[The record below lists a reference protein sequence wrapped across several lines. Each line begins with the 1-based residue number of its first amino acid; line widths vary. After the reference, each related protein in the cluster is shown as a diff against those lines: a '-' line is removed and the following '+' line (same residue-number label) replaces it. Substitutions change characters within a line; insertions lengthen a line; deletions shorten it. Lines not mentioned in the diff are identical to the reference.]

1 MAARPRAD
9 EGLTM
14 YQVGFDNERYLRLQ
28 SENITRRIEMFGNKL
43 YLEFG
48 GKLFDDYHAAR
59 VLPGFGPDSKVEL
72 LKTLADKAEIVI
84 TINAATIE
92 SNKVIG
98 DTGIS
103 YDDDVLRLID
113 AFRGSGLYVGSV
125 VISQYTG
132 QAAADHFK
140 AYLEQL
146 GITVYRLYYIAEYP
160 TNIGLTL
167 SDDGFG
173 RNDYVVTSR
182 PLVVVTAPGPGSGK
196 MTTCLS
202 QLYHE
207 NQRGI
212 KAGYAKFETF
222 PIWDLPLNHLV
233 NLAYESAT
241 ADLNDVNLIDPFHL
255 AAYGVSAVNY
265 NRDVEMFPVLN
276 SIFKTIWGTS
286 PYKSPTDMGVNMVGS
301 CITDEAVCAEAS
313 RQEIIRRYFKVQCDF
328 AAGLTD
334 RAPVNKLEL
343 LMNSA
348 EASPLDRPVVPA
360 ARHKATQTDSPSA
373 AIELVDG
380 TILTG
385 KTSALLGASSAAL
398 MNALKYLA
406 GIDDRMPVI
415 SPAII
420 EPIQELKVGFLGNDN
435 PRLHTDEL
443 LIALSVAAATN
454 PVAGLVIQ
462 QLPHLNQAE
471 FHSTVILSQVDINL
485 LRQLGV
491 NVTCDP
497 VYQTNRLF
505 HKR

>member
-1 MAARPRAD
+1 
-9 EGLTM
+9 M
-14 YQVGFDNERYLRLQ
+14 YRVGFDNEKYLRLQ
-28 SENITRRIEMFGNKL
+28 SENITKRIEMFGHKL

-59 VLPGFGPDSKVEL
+59 VLPGFGHDSKVEL
-72 LKTLADKAEIVI
+72 LKTLADQAEIVI

-113 AFRGSGLYVGSV
+113 AFRQSGLYVGSV
-125 VISQYTG
+125 VISQYLG
-132 QAAADHFK
+132 QPAADHFK

-146 GITVYRLYYIAEYP
+146 GMTVYKLNYIADYP
-160 TNIGLTL
+160 TNIPLTL
-167 SDDGFG
+167 SDSGFG
-173 RNDYVVTSR
+173 KNDYVETTR

-207 NQRGI
+207 HQRGI

-222 PIWDLPLNHLV
+222 PIWDLPLNHLI

-241 ADLNDVNLIDPFHL
+241 ADLNDVNMIDPFHL

-276 SIFKTIWGTS
+276 SIFKTIWGDS
-286 PYKSPTDMGVNMVGS
+286 PYQSPTDMGVNMVGS

-334 RAPVNKLEL
+334 RAPVSKLEL
-343 LMNSA
+343 LMNKSETSA
-348 EASPLDRPVVPA
+348 FDRATVPA
-360 ARHKATQTDSPSA
+360 ARDKAALTGSPSA

-385 KTSALLGASSAAL
+385 KTSELLGASSAVL
-398 MNALKYLA
+398 MNALKHLA
-406 GIDDRMPVI
+406 GIDDRMPII
-415 SPAII
+415 SPVVI
-420 EPIQELKVGFLGNDN
+420 EPIQKLKVGFLGNDN

-443 LIALSVAAATN
+443 LIALAICAATN
-454 PVAGLVIQ
+454 PVAELVMK
-462 QLPHLNQAE
+462 QLPQLDKAE
-471 FHSTVILSQVDINL
+471 FHSTVILSQVDTNV
-485 LRQLGV
+485 LRQLGL

-497 VYQTNRLF
+497 VYQTQRLF

>member
-1 MAARPRAD
+1 
-9 EGLTM
+9 M
-14 YQVGFDNERYLRLQ
+14 YQVGFDNEKYLRLQ
-28 SENITRRIEMFGNKL
+28 STNIKKRIDMFGNKL

-48 GKLFDDYHAAR
+48 GKLFDDFHASR
-59 VLPGFGPDSKVEL
+59 VLPGFEHDSKVRL
-72 LKTLADKAEIVI
+72 LKTLADQAEIVI
-84 TINAATIE
+84 AINAATID

-98 DTGIS
+98 DSGIS

-113 AFRGSGLYVGSV
+113 EFRRCGLYVGSV
-125 VISQYTG
+125 AITQYLG
-132 QAAADHFK
+132 QSEADQFK
-140 AYLEQL
+140 AYLEKL
-146 GITVYRLYYIAEYP
+146 GITVYKLNYIAEYP
-160 TNIGLTL
+160 ANIQLTL
-167 SDDGFG
+167 SDEGFG
-173 RNDYVVTSR
+173 RNDYIKTTR

-202 QLYHE
+202 QLFHE
-207 NQRGI
+207 HKRGI

-222 PIWDLPLNHLV
+222 PIWDLPLRHPV

-241 ADLNDVNLIDPFHL
+241 ADLNDVNMIDPFHL
-255 AAYGVSAVNY
+255 ATYGVSAVNY

-276 SIFKTIWGTS
+276 SIFKTIWGSS
-286 PYKSPTDMGVNMVGS
+286 PYNSPTDMGVNMVGS

-334 RAPVNKLEL
+334 RKPVNKLDL
-343 LMNSA
+343 LMNTS
-348 EASPLDRPVVPA
+348 EISPTDRAVVPV
-360 ARHKATQTDSPSA
+360 AREKAELTDAPSA

-398 MNALKYLA
+398 MNALKHLA

-415 SPAII
+415 SPVVI
-420 EPIQELKVGFLGNDN
+420 EPIQKLKVGFLGNDN

-443 LIALSVAAATN
+443 LIALSICAATN
-454 PVAGLVIQ
+454 PVAELVME
-462 QLPHLNQAE
+462 QLPHLDKAE
-471 FHSTVILSQVDINL
+471 FHSTVILSQIDINV
-485 LRQLGV
+485 LRQLGI
-491 NVTCDP
+491 NVSCDP